1 MKINKDILNQI
12 EKSQRQQPLPPSRS
26 VDFQKLVQTQ
36 ADKLRSFPL
45 EQQLEEIKK
54 QGDKLIRYRTLRE
67 MAKYKRMVKSFIKD
81 ATSKGLDLSHH
92 HSFNIEGTN
101 RQLHIVKTIDEK
113 LMEMTE
119 QITND
124 GARSIDLLGLIGEI
138 KGLLINLYS

>member
-1 MKINKDILNQI
+1 MKINKDILSQI

-67 MAKYKRMVKSFIKD
+67 MAKYKRMVKGFIKD
-81 ATSKGLDLSHH
+81 STTKGLGLSHH
-92 HSFNIEGTN
+92 HSFNFEGTS

-113 LMEMTE
+113 LIDMTE
-119 QITND
+119 QIVND

>member
-1 MKINKDILNQI
+1 MKINKDILSQI
-12 EKSQRQQPLPPSRS
+12 EKSQRQQPLPTSRS

-36 ADKLRSFPL
+36 TDKLKTFPL

-81 ATSKGLDLSHH
+81 ATSKGLDLTHH
-92 HSFNIEGTN
+92 HSFNFEGTN

-113 LMEMTE
+113 LLKMTE
-119 QITND
+119 EITSD
-124 GARSIDLLGLIGEI
+124 GAKSIDLLGLIGEI

>member
-1 MKINKDILNQI
+1 MKINKDILSQI
-12 EKSQRQQPLPPSRS
+12 EKSQRQQPLPTSRS

-36 ADKLRSFPL
+36 ADKLKTFPL

-81 ATSKGLDLSHH
+81 STSKGLDLTHH
-92 HSFNIEGTN
+92 HSFNFEGTN

-113 LMEMTE
+113 LLEMTE
-119 QITND
+119 EITSD
-124 GARSIDLLGLIGEI
+124 GAKSIDLLGLIGEI

>member
-12 EKSQRQQPLPPSRS
+12 EKSQRQQPLPPSKS

-54 QGDKLIRYRTLRE
+54 QGDKLVRYRTLRE
-67 MAKYKRMVKSFIKD
+67 MAKYKRMVKNFIKD

-92 HSFNIEGTN
+92 HSFNFEGTN

-119 QITND
+119 QITTD